1 MIRWGLSRVKFEHS
15 HWTPSQPRLFGQKV
29 SGFRFYGVR
38 EMVWQLEVK
47 VESNKEAY
55 LSDEK
60 LERLLARGQKQSVAQ
75 TVG

>member
-15 HWTPSQPRLFGQKV
+15 YWTPSRPPLFGQKI
-29 SGFRFYGVR
+29 SRFRFYGVR

-47 VESNKEAY
+47 VEFNKEVY
-55 LSDEK
+55 LSDER

-75 TVG
+75 AAG